1 MTVYLKIPK
10 LQRKAYNY
18 FTRGCRSG
26 GGGCLFS
33 IASIQFHDL
42 PLGFISGQSC
52 SAKQKPCSG
61 ASNTICMHFSSV
73 GHTESCKTEKRSLV
87 FSGKGRLS
95 HFLFYLSL
103 LLLIKIFLV
112 FWFEAKNIATWS
124 HWWQIALPVFS
135 SGHEGPAIQMSEL
148 QELPSHRRGRF
159 TVWDG
164 RPQAALTPS
173 PLCIFFCGVPQRRKN
188 KTDGQQIWN

>member
-1 MTVYLKIPK
+1 MSCLRHLSSLGLQSPVVK
-10 LQRKAYNY
+10 LAVATGCVAERSTIARLCPS
-18 FTRGCRSG
+18 RGSGDRPHRPLSG
-26 GGGCLFS
+26 GPPVSPRRHTIFLKSQCLIESDDGLSKNSETPKKGLQLLYKGMQKAGGG
-33 IASIQFHDL
+33 
-42 PLGFISGQSC
+42 GFISGQSC

-103 LLLIKIFLV
+103 VLLIKIFLV

-124 HWWQIALPVFS
+124 HW
-135 SGHEGPAIQMSEL
+135 
-148 QELPSHRRGRF
+148 
-159 TVWDG
+159 
-164 RPQAALTPS
+164 
-173 PLCIFFCGVPQRRKN
+173 
-188 KTDGQQIWN
+188 